1 MTRISR
7 QAQGY
12 QTIEVRPLA
21 GAIGAEVLGV
31 DLRNQFDDD
40 EIAKIRAAFLAHHV
54 IFFREQELTAAEFE
68 RFVRRFGPL
77 DPHHVLRGMEDHPNV
92 LDIVRRET
100 DRYIFAP
107 GWHADVTWQEKPVL
121 GAMLYGLEVP
131 QSGGDTLFAN
141 QYLAYESLSSGLR
154 QMLNGLQAVH
164 SSEDTYGP
172 GAEKSTK
179 VELIKIDR
187 AEAVK
192 GRSEHPV
199 VRTHPETGR
208 KALFVN
214 PDYTKGFADMTQQ
227 ESQPLLDYLYGH
239 ATRPE
244 FTCRFRWRQGSIAF
258 WDNRCTLHCPIDD
271 YFGKRRRTWRI
282 TLSGDRPI

>member
-227 ESQPLLDYLYGH
+227 EGEPLLDYLYGH

>member
-121 GAMLYGLEVP
+121 GAMFCTAWRCRRAAAIP
-131 QSGGDTLFAN
+131 C
-141 QYLAYESLSSGLR
+141 SL
-154 QMLNGLQAVH
+154 
-164 SSEDTYGP
+164 T
-172 GAEKSTK
+172 STWPTSHFPR
-179 VELIKIDR
+179 D
-187 AEAVK
+187 
-192 GRSEHPV
+192 
-199 VRTHPETGR
+199 
-208 KALFVN
+208 
-214 PDYTKGFADMTQQ
+214 
-227 ESQPLLDYLYGH
+227 
-239 ATRPE
+239 
-244 FTCRFRWRQGSIAF
+244 C
-258 WDNRCTLHCPIDD
+258 
-271 YFGKRRRTWRI
+271 GKC
-282 TLSGDRPI
+282 